1 MTKQRVSASTENA
14 FGFSGGGFSGSTTF
28 MLTLL
33 LSAFVVLLA
42 MTGCSTVDNDK
53 AISVISEGLEERWE
67 FADNPVGDAKE
78 ATSRAIQIELDAC
91 TPLQREKAIDSDLRD
106 FIKSYVECL
115 NEQKTIGYSSFSDW
129 EKRDKW
135 DSVYQQRAKIISI
148 FVNQYGL
155 TVSEEHQKE
164 LDEILVVAELGETPD
179 SMDVESVFMGGLVF
193 DLPSVWKVESVT
205 DNFAKCSVSPYSQNA
220 SLNLTYVSFDGT
232 QTQEYTD
239 ARVTEAMGSMTKG
252 LSSSDSKIKN
262 DIKNE
267 LKDVN
272 GFTVQ
277 DETLNYTYANRKFIA
292 REIACSDGSGVLMF
306 LLVSPASRYDDYAI
320 SMSLAVESIR
330 REGEE
335 PSREYKEDQK
345 AVSGKTTDSPSPELD
360 DSKTET
366 IDEKVQGWLVS
377 TFQKEVSSNLKS
389 PKSAK
394 YPWSFKEYEFAKMS
408 GSSHLGYD
416 RYQIDGYVD
425 ADNSYGT
432 SIRTYCRVVVD
443 MKKTDGSYYLIECSK
458 LA

>member
-1 MTKQRVSASTENA
+1 MHFA
-14 FGFSGGGFSGSTTF
+14 
-28 MLTLL
+28 LTLV
-33 LSAFVVLLA
+33 LSAFVILLT
-42 MTGCSTVDNDK
+42 MTGCSTIDNDK
-53 AISVISEGLEERWE
+53 AISIISEGLEERWE
-67 FADNPVGDAKE
+67 FADKPVDDAKK
-78 ATSRAIQIELDAC
+78 ATTQAIQIELDAC
-91 TPLQREKAIDSDLRD
+91 TPLQNERAIDSDLKD
-106 FIKSYVECL
+106 LIKNYVECL

-135 DSVYQQRAKIISI
+135 DSVYQKRAEIVSA
-148 FVNQYGL
+148 FVNRYGL

-164 LDEILVVAELGETPD
+164 LDEMLVIAELGETPD
-179 SMDVESVFMGGLVF
+179 SMDVESISMGGIVF
-193 DLPSVWKVESVT
+193 DLPTVWKVESVT
-205 DNFAKCSVSPYSQNA
+205 DNYVKCSVSPYSQNA
-220 SLNLTYVSFDGT
+220 SLNLTYVSFDGA

-239 ARVTEAMGSMTKG
+239 ARVMEAISSMTKG

-262 DIKNE
+262 NIKNE

-292 REIACSDGSGVLMF
+292 RGIACSDGNGVLMF
-306 LLVSPASRYDDYAI
+306 LLVSPASRYDDYSI

-330 REGEE
+330 KEGEE

-345 AVSGKTTDSPSPELD
+345 AVSGKATDSPSPKLD
-360 DSKTET
+360 DSKTEI
-366 IDEKVQGWLVS
+366 IDEKVQGWLVAA
-377 TFQKEVSSNLKS
+377 FQKEVSSNLKS

-394 YPWSFKEYEFAKMS
+394 YPWSFEEYEFAKIS

-425 ADNSYGT
+425 ADNSYGA
-432 SIRTYCRVVVD
+432 SVRTYCRVVVD